1 MKLSQGSQNTW
12 YRVYITFKVIQ
23 EGYIFARPEK
33 SGAGYIDVCGY
44 KLERGNKP
52 TDWSPAPEDVEN
64 QIANIN
70 SDLEIIRQNA
80 ARIEDLENKNKAKT
94 DERIG
99 KLDQKTAF
107 LNDTQIAGNVV
118 ATGTMIVGNTTG
130 TQAGITGVG
139 NATNE
144 VRFWAGSEFGG
155 RYAAPFMVLQDG
167 TVYATNAH
175 ISGVVNATS
184 GSFTGQINATSGLI
198 GGFTIN
204 SDHIGKKYNF
214 YDLYDD
220 YGCFMDIGGM
230 CVWRRQYSREYDM
243 KVLEFT
249 TYGYYFI
256 GFWVY
261 PAGKNT
267 PIKHRII
274 YRDSNK
280 DQEYIYP
287 SR

>member
-1 MKLSQGSQNTW
+1 
-12 YRVYITFKVIQ
+12 
-23 EGYIFARPEK
+23 
-33 SGAGYIDVCGY
+33 
-44 KLERGNKP
+44 
-52 TDWSPAPEDVEN
+52 
-64 QIANIN
+64 
-70 SDLEIIRQNA
+70 
-80 ARIEDLENKNKAKT
+80 
-94 DERIG
+94 
-99 KLDQKTAF
+99 
-107 LNDTQIAGNVV
+107 
-118 ATGTMIVGNTTG
+118 MIVGNTLG

-144 VRFWAGSEFGG
+144 VRLFAGSEFAG
-155 RYAAPFMVLQDG
+155 RYAAPFRVLQDG
-167 TVYATNAH
+167 TVYATKAN
-175 ISGVVNATS
+175 ISGEVNATR
-184 GSFTGQINATSGLI
+184 GSFTGAINATSGKI

-204 SDHIGKKYNF
+204 SDYIGKKYNF
-214 YDLYDD
+214 YDLHDD

-230 CVWRRQYSREYDM
+230 CVWKRQYSREYDM

-287 SR
+287 SH